1 MKKFSIMAMM
11 FMALSLSVT
20 MVSCGDDEPGDP
32 PGGQTGGGG
41 EQGGSGTGDED
52 SPIHSVTDVESQ
64 KARLR
69 DVANALMS
77 MVSASD
83 FNRLSQLGHYVE
95 NATKDGSEVEEWFQ
109 SCIDACQVGASDTA
123 ITYLYR
129 ASNFHGQFEL
139 RDGRWELVTPDAGY
153 LEFNFTDDTG
163 KACSMRL
170 ICGGKETTIH
180 HEAFDKD
187 GMGYDDGNGNIY
199 TWPGETVKYVI
210 PGTINLIFS
219 QEGSSTVNAIVET
232 DVQLRGGDDEFD
244 PNRDYV
250 FVTTT
255 VNAENYE
262 LKVERTMY
270 NAGSE
275 ASAAAYLMKDGHTLV
290 SAEANASGDITDTN
304 NPKGS
309 ITDISISLL
318 DEVYIRGS
326 ITDTEGLQACL
337 DRADSHDNDS
347 TAYKSAIAEANQH
360 LNLGLYFGEGS
371 TVSAS
376 LKYYP
381 FCERGY
387 YGEEWY
393 NEVVMM
399 FPDGTSY
406 STMNEYF
413 SEEFFDIVIT
423 QFKDLVD
430 SFVHLVDAKEDVDW

>member
-1 MKKFSIMAMM
+1 MAMM

-20 MVSCGDDEPGDP
+20 MVSCGDDEPSDP
-32 PGGQTGGGG
+32 PGGQTGGGSG
-41 EQGGSGTGDED
+41 QGGSGTDDED

-129 ASNFHGQFEL
+129 ASNFHGRFEL

-170 ICGGKETTIH
+170 TCGGKETTIH

-199 TWPGETVKYVI
+199 TVPGETVKYVI

-262 LKVERTMY
+262 LKVERTM
-270 NAGSE
+270 
-275 ASAAAYLMKDGHTLV
+275 
-290 SAEANASGDITDTN
+290 
-304 NPKGS
+304 
-309 ITDISISLL
+309 
-318 DEVYIRGS
+318 
-326 ITDTEGLQACL
+326 
-337 DRADSHDNDS
+337 
-347 TAYKSAIAEANQH
+347 
-360 LNLGLYFGEGS
+360 
-371 TVSAS
+371 
-376 LKYYP
+376 
-381 FCERGY
+381 
-387 YGEEWY
+387 
-393 NEVVMM
+393 
-399 FPDGTSY
+399 SY
-406 STMNEYF
+406 
-413 SEEFFDIVIT
+413 
-423 QFKDLVD
+423 
-430 SFVHLVDAKEDVDW
+430 